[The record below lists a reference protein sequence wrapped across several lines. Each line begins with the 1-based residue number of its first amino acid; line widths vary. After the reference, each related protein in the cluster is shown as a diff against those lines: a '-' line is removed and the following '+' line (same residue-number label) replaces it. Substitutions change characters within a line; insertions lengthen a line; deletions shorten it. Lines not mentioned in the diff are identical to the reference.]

1 MSFSWYQPLGINVGI
16 ESSLR
21 YTLNLLNTRNE
32 SSASS
37 SGQDVPREQE
47 TQNHKDK
54 NILQNEAH
62 FVFWNYNQI
71 NYFLLL
77 NLVGFY

>member
-1 MSFSWYQPLGINVGI
+1 MSFSWFQPLGIAVQIQLG
-16 ESSLR
+16 LR
-21 YTLNLLNTRNE
+21 YTLNLLNARNE
-32 SSASS
+32 SSAAR
-37 SGQDVPREQE
+37 SGQDVARERE

>member
-1 MSFSWYQPLGINVGI
+1 MVFVMSFSWYQPLGINVGI

-62 FVFWNYNQI
+62 FVF
-71 NYFLLL
+71 
-77 NLVGFY
+77 